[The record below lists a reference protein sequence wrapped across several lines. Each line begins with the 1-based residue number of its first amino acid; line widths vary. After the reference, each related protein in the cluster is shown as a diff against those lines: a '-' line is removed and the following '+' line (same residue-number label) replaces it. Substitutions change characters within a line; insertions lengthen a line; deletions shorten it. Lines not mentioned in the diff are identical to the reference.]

1 VKPEVLIREI
11 AQGDI
16 ADSKLIEIVIEHEGH
31 ALPESE
37 NCCFSQALEDLG
49 EPSTLADALG
59 VRLELSQT
67 VFESFISQISSE
79 NRDQI
84 LESFILYWVKNPTR
98 SDSQLRSMFEE
109 YDVLQRDQIL
119 RLFGLIYI
127 HPNASTD
134 LKEEIYFCVTEED
147 NWEGLCALLGTD
159 PRS

>member
-1 VKPEVLIREI
+1 MNPELLLKAI
-11 AQGDI
+11 AHGEI
-16 ADSKLIEIVIEHEGH
+16 ADSKLLEIVNEHGSH
-31 ALPESE
+31 TLPESE
-37 NCCFSQALEDLG
+37 QCCFSFTLENLG
-49 EPSTLADALG
+49 EPSSLADALG
-59 VRLELSQT
+59 VRLKLSQT
-67 VFESFISQISSE
+67 IFESFISQIYSD
-79 NRDQI
+79 NDDQI
-84 LESFILYWVKNPTR
+84 LDSFIMYWVKNPTR
-98 SDSQLRSMFEE
+98 SDSQLRSMFEK